1 MVGMCVNV
9 ARFAGRSLA
18 LQVFSRA
25 RWWLSLVNPNAWRIH
40 CPPEA
45 SSVCSQRGGWG
56 ARAEMRA
63 RRWRAELVSTHGG
76 GISGDTPAPDGF
88 ADLSRRVRWSW
99 ADYEVWLGELLPRGG
114 RGRAQRLGRSCFGTK
129 LRVIEAV
136 FRIDSIQWNSD

>member
-1 MVGMCVNV
+1 MVVMCVNV

-63 RRWRAELVSTHGG
+63 CWWRAELVSTHGERSQAIHSRLMDLQIYLG
-76 GISGDTPAPDGF
+76 GSDGAGLTPKFGLASSFRGAEGGGLSGLDGPVSAP
-88 ADLSRRVRWSW
+88 SS
-99 ADYEVWLGELLPRGG
+99 E
-114 RGRAQRLGRSCFGTK
+114 S
-129 LRVIEAV
+129 
-136 FRIDSIQWNSD
+136 